1 VVITGAFGGVGREI
15 CRRMLAASGAADH
28 DRSALFLVGRH
39 PPADPAAWAAEL
51 IEPRPAESL
60 PAPVQHSAG
69 LAQLRLPGGPD
80 LWFCR
85 ADVSLSAEVD
95 ALFAAMVE
103 AMSAPGTTTQLEVH
117 HCAGLLRDGLLVD
130 LAWESFAAV
139 MGPKA
144 VGAFNL
150 LRGCQRHN
158 LALRSFALC
167 SSVTNVVGT
176 AGQVRTHRTRWTTP
190 PTSELTSVVSC
201 CGVLGQLRGGQFD
214 GGVHGGAL

>member
-1 VVITGAFGGVGREI
+1 
-15 CRRMLAASGAADH
+15 MLASGAAGH
-28 DRSALFLVGRH
+28 RSALFLVGRH
-39 PPADPAAWAAEL
+39 LPADPAAWAAEL
-51 IEPRPAESL
+51 MEPRPAESL

-103 AMSAPGTTTQLEVH
+103 VTSAPGGTTTQLEVH
-117 HCAGLLRDGLLVD
+117 HCAGLLRDGLLMD

-139 MGPKA
+139 MAPKA
-144 VGAFNL
+144 VGALNL

-167 SSVTNVVGT
+167 SSITNVVGT
-176 AGQVRTHRTRWTTP
+176 AGQVRTHRP
-190 PTSELTSVVSC
+190 PLRPVDSRVCRVV
-201 CGVLGQLRGGQFD
+201 LY
-214 GGVHGGAL
+214 